1 MIQLKV
7 DQQQVRPPGGETSWT
22 NATTGVLPPK
32 RSLKSW
38 LALSQGDTTNLSKEY
53 PFIQGDN
60 NQMDNRI
67 NDAFEGSSQ
76 QLSSPF
82 HQEWPRQCV
91 AHDN

>member
-1 MIQLKV
+1 MLQLKV

-38 LALSQGDTTNLSKEY
+38 LALSQGDTTNLSKEHPY
-53 PFIQGDN
+53 IQGDN

-67 NDAFEGSSQ
+67 INY
-76 QLSSPF
+76 
-82 HQEWPRQCV
+82 HQNNYRSRATEWTGQCI
-91 AHDN
+91 AHNN